1 MLADHWLRQ
10 RSANTKKKA
19 QLRKGGSYRQE
30 RNSARQRNGH
40 RSLPMRIRPY
50 IQRRHATYSVDHHRR
65 EKLSD
70 GTRGGSLVVF
80 AQHMM
85 RRRPS
90 QCSPLPMLS
99 RKRKRRS
106 DTNYHAHRDTKTH
119 IDMMGLLRSTALR
132 VNAALASIPEHV
144 SFPLLGRKNGAA
156 HIITDMFANACM
168 TNTCH
173 VVKRRLAQLNP
184 AIVCL
189 SPSYDHQR

>member
-1 MLADHWLRQ
+1 M
-10 RSANTKKKA
+10 
-19 QLRKGGSYRQE
+19 
-30 RNSARQRNGH
+30 
-40 RSLPMRIRPY
+40 
-50 IQRRHATYSVDHHRR
+50 
-65 EKLSD
+65 
-70 GTRGGSLVVF
+70 F
-80 AQHMM
+80 AQHVM

-144 SFPLLGRKNGAA
+144 SFPLSGRKNGAA

-173 VVKRRLAQLNP
+173 VVKCRLAQLNP